1 MLGSTFRTLA
11 TSMISSGKAVGLLL
25 GTVPCV
31 YTNTG
36 GPGPNTDT
44 AIGSAALFEEIS
56 SCFIWE
62 TNKSTNQACTSKD
75 HQQVRELHHGAWDAA
90 GKTQTRCISCSPA
103 CGSPLAA
110 EIQHSSRAGDVF
122 ILLKREGHFSALK
135 KYTCLLEFQIV

>member
-1 MLGSTFRTLA
+1 MGKEVSVGLNLQDPGHVYDR
-11 TSMISSGKAVGLLL
+11 SGEAVVLLL

-110 EIQHSSRAGDVF
+110 GD
-122 ILLKREGHFSALK
+122 SAQLQSWGCV
-135 KYTCLLEFQIV
+135 YSFEA